1 MGAIIQIEENRA
13 NNNIYVNNSKYLIV
27 FIMKQDSHSNSDIRN
42 IYKMKNI
49 AVVGMSKNEE
59 KAGHFVP
66 KYLMDHGYNIIPV
79 NPTITEVLG
88 KKSYPTISDVPEKID
103 IVDIFR
109 RSEDVPAVID
119 DAVNKKDEVKVIWMQ
134 SGIYN
139 EDAERKAKQH
149 GMDVVYNR
157 CMMEEHRRLFSSEI

>member
-1 MGAIIQIEENRA
+1 MI
-13 NNNIYVNNSKYLIV
+13 L
-27 FIMKQDSHSNSDIRN
+27 FIMKQDSHSDSDIRN
-42 IYKMKNI
+42 IYRMKNI
-49 AVVGMSKNEE
+49 AVVGMSKNEG

-66 KYLMDHGYNIIPV
+66 KYLMDQGYNIIPV

-88 KKSYPTISDVPEKID
+88 EKSYPTIADVTQKID

-109 RSEDVPAVID
+109 KSEDVPIVID
-119 DAVNKKDEVKVIWMQ
+119 DALHKKDEIKVIWMQ

-157 CMMEEHRRLFSSEI
+157 YMMEEHRRLFSAEL